1 MLISLDDDAVAAVM
15 NAAQPLAPKDRSA
28 FLHDVA
34 AELGKHPGE
43 LGAGLIHRVVREVQH
58 RYFNPPS
65 LNGNAGVGRWAR

>member
-1 MLISLDDDAVAAVM
+1 MISLDDAELTAVM
-15 NAAQPLAPKDRSA
+15 NAAQPLAPQDRSA

-34 AELGKHPGE
+34 AELAKHPGE
-43 LGAGLIHRVVREVQH
+43 LGAGFIHRVVREVQH